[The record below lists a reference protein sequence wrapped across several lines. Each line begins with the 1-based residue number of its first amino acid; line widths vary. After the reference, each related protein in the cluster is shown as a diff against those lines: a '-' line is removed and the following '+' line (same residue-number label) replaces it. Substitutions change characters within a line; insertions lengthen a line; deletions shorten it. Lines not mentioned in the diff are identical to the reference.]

1 MAGRDLTERVEVLEM
16 KTASLEGVP
25 ARVAG
30 VESQIVQLR
39 DELRSEFSAMRQET
53 GELGT
58 ALSQEMRTLNDE
70 TKTQMRVLH
79 EELIDRIA
87 KLGEDRRRRPKGG
100 G

>member
-1 MAGRDLTERVEVLEM
+1 MAGRDLAERVEVLEM
-16 KTASLEGVP
+16 KTASLEEVP

-30 VESQIVQLR
+30 VESQILLLR
-39 DELRSEFSAMRQET
+39 DELRSEFSAVRQET

-58 ALSQEMRTLNDE
+58 ALRQEMRTLNDE